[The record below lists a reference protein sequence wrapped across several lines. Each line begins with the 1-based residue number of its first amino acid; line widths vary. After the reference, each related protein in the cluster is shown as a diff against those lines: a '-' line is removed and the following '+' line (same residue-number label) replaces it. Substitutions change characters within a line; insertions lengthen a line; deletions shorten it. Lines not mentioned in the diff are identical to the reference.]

1 MAKFIRKINKQGV
14 WKKDGLSL
22 DPDKILQQ
30 IPSDVFSRCMDSKD
44 NTLSI
49 WEVNGDD
56 WTDYSDI
63 IATIVSGSD
72 GPNATDLV
80 ILEDDIVEQIE
91 FKQIDGDTP
100 ASLSMNKMHY
110 DLINLTHFKIGLLA
124 KYIGLKL
131 AEDLQ
136 FQKDRKD
143 KPKGWGVVRITE
155 RKLIEIMQRALDNG
169 CIEKHALS
177 ERWQKHLDKLEKSK
191 VA

>member
-22 DPDKILQQ
+22 DPDQILEQ
-30 IPSDVFSRCMDSKD
+30 IPSDVFSRCMYSKD

-49 WEVNGDD
+49 WQVNGED
-56 WTDYSDI
+56 WPDYNDV

-80 ILEDDIVEQIE
+80 ILDENILELIE
-91 FKQIDGDTP
+91 IKQQDGETP
-100 ASLSMNKMHY
+100 ATSQMNELHY

-131 AEDLQ
+131 AQDLKY
-136 FQKDRKD
+136 QKERKN
-143 KPKGWGVVRITE
+143 KPAGWGVIRITE
-155 RKLIEIMQRALDNG
+155 RKLVGIMQKALDNG
-169 CIEKHALS
+169 CIKKEALS
-177 ERWQKHLDKLEKSK
+177 VRWIEHLDRLERSN
-191 VA
+191 AA

>member
-22 DPDKILQQ
+22 DPDKILEQ

-56 WTDYSDI
+56 WADYNDV

-80 ILEDDIVEQIE
+80 ILEDDIVNQIE
-91 FKQIDGDTP
+91 IKQVDGDTP
-100 ASLSMNKMHY
+100 ASQSMNKLHY

-131 AEDLQ
+131 AEDLIL
-136 FQKDRKD
+136 QKGGKG

-155 RKLIEIMQRALDNG
+155 RKLIDIMKKALDNG
-169 CIEKHALS
+169 CIEKDALS
-177 ERWQKHLDKLEKSK
+177 ERWQKHLSKLEGSK
-191 VA
+191 VV